1 MKAIVQRVTK
11 AKVCVDEKTVSEI
24 NRGFLVLLGVEVGDD
39 EGDARTLA
47 AKISGLRVFTDE
59 NDKMNLALAD
69 VKGEMLVVSNF
80 TLCADCKK
88 GRRPSFERAELPK
101 KANELYEYF
110 CACVE
115 KNNIPVQKGIFGA
128 DMQVTLNNDGPV
140 TLIINSKEL
149 TRIN

>member
-1 MKAIVQRVTK
+1 MKAVVQRVTG
-11 AKVCVDEKTVSEI
+11 AKVSVEGKTVSEI
-24 NRGFLVLLGVEVGDD
+24 GKGFLVLLGVEVGDD
-39 EGDARTLA
+39 EDDARTLA

-59 NDKMNLALAD
+59 NDKMNLALTD
-69 VKGEMLVVSNF
+69 VNGGMLVVSNF

-88 GRRPSFERAELPK
+88 GRRPSFEKAELPNR
-101 KANELYEYF
+101 ANELYVYF
-110 CACVE
+110 CECVK
-115 KNNIPVQKGIFGA
+115 KNNIPVQKGVFGA